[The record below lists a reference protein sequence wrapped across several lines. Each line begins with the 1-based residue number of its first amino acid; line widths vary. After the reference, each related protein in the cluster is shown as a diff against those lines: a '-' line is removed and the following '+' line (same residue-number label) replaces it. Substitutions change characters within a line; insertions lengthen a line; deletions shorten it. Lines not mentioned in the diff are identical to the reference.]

1 MIMGR
6 RLRAD
11 DCVQLLVDADAREG
25 PFLILDDG
33 IQVPDEMWRERG
45 RPKKS
50 LGARAR
56 ARECVRVC
64 TGECLRV

>member
-45 RPKKS
+45 RPKKVS
-50 LGARAR
+50 GCVRAR
-56 ARECVRVC
+56 A
-64 TGECLRV
+64 